1 MVEDKILDD
10 ALWNADKILK
20 VYKGS
25 FLVEVQGKIPF
36 DTILQLAQLNTLL
49 EINEKLDKLNK

>member
-1 MVEDKILDD
+1 MVEDKILND

-20 VYKGS
+20 VYKGD
-25 FLVEVQGKIPF
+25 FLVEIQGKIPF